1 MTNADLLKI
10 FGDMMG
16 IKLSKNTQDNYWWH
30 LQRFSEY
37 KKGKQLEKL
46 SSVDI
51 REYLIWMNEN
61 NKSDSFFNQ
70 AVNSIRFFFK
80 YALNRAIKDY
90 MVVRPKK
97 AKTSPILLS
106 DSELQ
111 SMFDACEN
119 LKHKSLL
126 SLAFSAGLRVS
137 EIINLKIKDI
147 DSSNMVIH
155 VMEGKGKKQRMAIL
169 DTNVLNLLRKYYK
182 EFKPVDWLFNGQV
195 FRHEPQDTI
204 KPYSVGSIQKVVK
217 QCATRAGIKKRV
229 WVHLM
234 RHQYCTGILDN
245 GGSIYDIAIT
255 AGHQSLRTSMGY
267 IHSSPKYISRIS
279 SPINNVRLTQ

>member
-16 IKLSKNTQDNYWWH
+16 IKLSSATQNSYWWH
-30 LQRFSEY
+30 FQRFSEF
-37 KKGKQLEKL
+37 KRGKQLEKL
-46 SSVDI
+46 ASVDI
-51 REYLIWMNEN
+51 REYLIWMSEN

-70 AVNSIRFFFK
+70 AINSIRFFFK

-97 AKTSPILLS
+97 AKTNPILLS

-111 SMFDACEN
+111 AMFDACEN
-119 LKHKSLL
+119 LKHKSIL

-137 EIINLKIKDI
+137 EIVALKIIDI
-147 DSSNMVIH
+147 DSKNMVIH

-169 DTNVLNLLRKYYK
+169 NINVLELLRKYYK
-182 EFKPVDWLFNGQV
+182 ESKPVDWLYNGQV
-195 FRHEPQDTI
+195 FRHEPKDTI
-204 KPYSVGSIQKVVK
+204 KPYSVGSIQKIVK
-217 QCATRAGIKKRV
+217 QCAERAGIKKRV

-234 RHQYCTGILDN
+234 RHQYCTGILDS
-245 GGSIYDIAIT
+245 GGTIYDIAIT
-255 AGHQSLRTSMGY
+255 AGHQSLKTSMTY
-267 IHSSPKYISRIS
+267 IHSSPKYISRII
-279 SPINNVRLTQ
+279 SPVSNIRL